1 MPSKKSHRT
10 VIKNTEYNRPISS
23 KAKTLLKN
31 AIELKKRIENETSLQ
46 NINIISINDTKHR
59 VLLGPYSN
67 INALQSAYNGINKLN
82 FENIEL
88 IRND

>member
-31 AIELKKRIENETSLQ
+31 AIELIEENKDPEEIKKSYKEA
-46 NINIISINDTKHR
+46 ISALDKATQKG
-59 VLLGPYSN
+59 VLHKNNVARKKSRLSK
-67 INALQSAYNGINKLN
+67 KLN
-82 FENIEL
+82 SK
-88 IRND
+88 

>member
-31 AIELKKRIENETSLQ
+31 ATELIEENKQPEEIKKSYKEA
-46 NINIISINDTKHR
+46 ISALDKATQKG
-59 VLLGPYSN
+59 VLHKNNVARKKSRL
-67 INALQSAYNGINKLN
+67 AKKLN
-82 FENIEL
+82 SK
-88 IRND
+88 

>member
-31 AIELKKRIENETSLQ
+31 ATELIEENKQPEEIKKGYKEA
-46 NINIISINDTKHR
+46 IS
-59 VLLGPYSN
+59 
-67 INALQSAYNGINKLN
+67 ALDKASQKGVMHKNNVARKKSRLAKKLN
-82 FENIEL
+82 SK
-88 IRND
+88 

>member
-31 AIELKKRIENETSLQ
+31 AIELIEDNKQPEEIKKSYKEA
-46 NINIISINDTKHR
+46 IS
-59 VLLGPYSN
+59 
-67 INALQSAYNGINKLN
+67 ALDKASQKGVIHKNNVARKKSRLSKKLN
-82 FENIEL
+82 SK
-88 IRND
+88 

>member
-31 AIELKKRIENETSLQ
+31 ATELIEENKQPEEIKKSYKEA
-46 NINIISINDTKHR
+46 ISALDKATQKG
-59 VLLGPYSN
+59 VLHKNNVARKKSRLSK
-67 INALQSAYNGINKLN
+67 KLN
-82 FENIEL
+82 SK
-88 IRND
+88 

>member
-31 AIELKKRIENETSLQ
+31 AIELIEENKQPEEIKKSYKEA
-46 NINIISINDTKHR
+46 ISALDKATQKG
-59 VLLGPYSN
+59 VLHKNNVARKKSRLSK
-67 INALQSAYNGINKLN
+67 KLN
-82 FENIEL
+82 SK
-88 IRND
+88 

>member
-31 AIELKKRIENETSLQ
+31 AIELIEENKDPKQIKKGYKEA
-46 NINIISINDTKHR
+46 ISALDKATQKG
-59 VLLGPYSN
+59 VLHKNNVARKKSRL
-67 INALQSAYNGINKLN
+67 AKKLN
-82 FENIEL
+82 SK
-88 IRND
+88 

>member
-31 AIELKKRIENETSLQ
+31 AIELIEDNKQPEEIKKSYKEA
-46 NINIISINDTKHR
+46 IS
-59 VLLGPYSN
+59 
-67 INALQSAYNGINKLN
+67 ALDKASQKGVMHKNNVARKKSRLAKKLN
-82 FENIEL
+82 SK
-88 IRND
+88 